1 MRAIVFPVLCVCI
14 VLLVPVSVSAQKSR
28 SCTPAAIRAAAAKQ
42 VAPYLVGCRYD
53 EVAVPLVR
61 YFSIFP
67 VLTKTPGATA
77 TSTILEQSPVAG
89 APLEAGGQLALSV
102 SAGSVSAGS
111 VSVGPSSVP
120 ETANLPAETVSGEA
134 AVPAVMADAATV
146 SEAPADLMVLTA
158 ASEDASPAPVKTPA
172 GVNLFR
178 PALFWIWGAILGVGT
193 AVALIFRGRHRR
205 SEYGYDRVP
214 KVAARLEYGPGRL
227 STHGPLIVSR
237 ETGQ

>member
-14 VLLVPVSVSAQKSR
+14 VLLVPVPVSVSAQKSR

-77 TSTILEQSPVAG
+77 ASTILEQSPVAG

-102 SAGSVSAGS
+102 SAGSVS
-111 VSVGPSSVP
+111 VGPSSGP
-120 ETANLPAETVSGEA
+120 ETANLPAETVSREV

-158 ASEDASPAPVKTPA
+158 ASEAASPAPVKTPA